1 MNKYFYILPIVLLGA
16 ASCQSSSYRSYD
28 ERPTVADK
36 TLMSVPASERAD
48 IDNARMERSK
58 AVDEVGL
65 AEREVERAKE
75 RVKIAKGDVDIAAAE
90 YDAAQS
96 RIELAQGSNASD
108 RNDRIDASMKDL
120 DGVRA
125 HASWARTQVRL
136 EEGRVEEAQA
146 KVNVAEMRVE
156 LADARIELA
165 KAQAVESLD
174 RDDYRDI
181 DVREFERRVADE
193 ELAVKMAEIE
203 ADACG
208 KKLELR
214 NDLLESRAKAVP
226 ASYRSS
232 WKQNNKPS
240 K

>member
-1 MNKYFYILPIVLLGA
+1 MNKLFYILPLVLVG
-16 ASCQSSSYRSYD
+16 ASCQSSSYNSYG
-28 ERPTVADK
+28 ERPTIADK
-36 TLMSVPASERAD
+36 TLMSVPASERED
-48 IDNARMERSK
+48 IDKARMERTK

-75 RVKIAKGDVDIAAAE
+75 RVKIAKSDIGIAEAE
-90 YDAAQS
+90 YEAAQA
-96 RIELAQGSNASD
+96 RLELAESSNASD
-108 RNDRIDASMKDL
+108 RNDRIEQAMKDL

-125 HASWARTQVRL
+125 HAAWAHTKVQI
-136 EEGRVEEAQA
+136 EEGAVEEAQA
-146 KVNVAEMRVE
+146 KVEVAERRVE

-174 RDDYRDI
+174 RDEYRDI
-181 DVREFERRVADE
+181 DVSNFERCVADE
-193 ELAVKMAEIE
+193 ELDVKLAEVE
-203 ADACG
+203 AEACA

-214 NDLLESRAKAVP
+214 NGLLEERAEAVP

-232 WKQNNKPS
+232 WKNDNSSS

>member
-1 MNKYFYILPIVLLGA
+1 MNKSFYILPLVLLAGA
-16 ASCQSSSYRSYD
+16 CQSSSYNSYG
-28 ERPTVADK
+28 ERPTIADK
-36 TLMSVPASERAD
+36 TLLSVPASERDD
-48 IDNARMERSK
+48 IDKARMERTK
-58 AVDEVGL
+58 AVDEVAL

-75 RVKIAKGDVDIAAAE
+75 RVEIAKSDINIAEAE
-90 YDAAQS
+90 YEAAQS
-96 RIELAQGSNASD
+96 RLELAQSSNASD
-108 RNDRIDASMKDL
+108 RNERIENAMEDL

-125 HASWARTQVRL
+125 HAAWAHTKVEI

-146 KVNVAEMRVE
+146 KVKVAERRVE
-156 LADARIELA
+156 LAEARIELA

-174 RDDYRDI
+174 RDEYRDI
-181 DVREFERRVADE
+181 DVNDFERCVADE

-203 ADACG
+203 AEACA

-214 NDLLESRAKAVP
+214 NDLLEERAKAVP

-232 WKQNNKPS
+232 WKNDDAPK